1 MNKKLNVAIIGHRFM
16 GRAHSNSW
24 KQAPKFFTL
33 EAEPVLKV
41 ACGRDKQELRKF
53 ADNWSWEE
61 ISTDWESVFEREDI
75 DIIDIATPT
84 HLHHEMAIKA
94 AKCGKH
100 IFCEKPFA
108 LNLQQAESML
118 EAAQSANII
127 HYLNHNYRRCP
138 AIVLA
143 KKMISEGK
151 LGRIYHLRS
160 SYQQDWLA
168 NPDTQMGW
176 QLDHELSGGGPHI
189 DLGSHCIDLAHH
201 LVGNISS
208 ISCLQAHFVKERRNS
223 NNTKQPINVDDASIM
238 SVEFDNG
245 AVGSFEC
252 TRYASGRKNRNYFEI
267 NGSEGSL
274 VFDLEKMNELEYFS
288 SNDPSQEQGFRKI
301 IVTEPNH
308 DYVKNWWPPGHIIGY
323 EHTFVH
329 SAADF
334 INSIV
339 ANNSITP
346 NFQDG
351 VNCMRVLDAGNLSAK
366 TGQRVSIAH

>member
-16 GRAHSNSW
+16 GRAHSNGW

-176 QLDHELSGGGPHI
+176 QLDRELSGGGPHI

-208 ISCLQAHFVKERRNS
+208 ISCLQAHFVKERTNS

-238 SVEFDNG
+238 NVEFDNG

-252 TRYASGRKNRNYFEI
+252 TRYASGRKNRNHFEI

-288 SNDPSQEQGFRKI
+288 SNDPSHEQGFRKI

>member
-16 GRAHSNSW
+16 GRAHSNGW

-168 NPDTQMGW
+168 NPDTLMGW
-176 QLDHELSGGGPHI
+176 QLDRELSGGGPHI

-208 ISCLQAHFVKERRNS
+208 ISCLQAHFVKERTNS

-288 SNDPSQEQGFRKI
+288 SNDPSHEQGFRKI

-339 ANNSITP
+339 AKNTITP